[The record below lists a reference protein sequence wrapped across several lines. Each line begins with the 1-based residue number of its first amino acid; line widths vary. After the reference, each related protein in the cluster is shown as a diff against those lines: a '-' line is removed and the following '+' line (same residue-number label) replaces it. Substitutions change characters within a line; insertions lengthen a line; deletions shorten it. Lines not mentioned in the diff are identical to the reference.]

1 MQTYLD
7 ADELYHHGIK
17 GMKWG
22 VRRFQRKDGSLTSAG
37 KKRYSDNDRK
47 TQVSGKG
54 EKVFNALKK
63 GANAALD
70 KASDDNF
77 FNSDSIF
84 SEKSMK
90 TQSRID
96 RTRDAIN
103 SLDYKTLT
111 SKDGSK
117 RLVDAGKKF
126 LRDSLDDADDR
137 SFFNDDWDTREE
149 KKKRR
154 DFIRDLID

>member
-1 MQTYLD
+1 MSTCNVE
-7 ADELYHHGIK
+7 ELYHHGIK
-17 GMKWG
+17 GMRWG
-22 VRRFQRKDGSLTSAG
+22 VRRFQNKSGSLTPAG
-37 KKRYSDNDRK
+37 KKRYSDDNRK
-47 TQVSGKG
+47 TQASGKG

-137 SFFNDDWDTREE
+137 SFFNDDWGTREE

-154 DFIRDLID
+154 DFIRDLFD

>member
-1 MQTYLD
+1 MSTCNVE
-7 ADELYHHGIK
+7 ELYHHGIK
-17 GMKWG
+17 GMRWG
-22 VRRFQRKDGSLTSAG
+22 VRRFQNKSGSLTPAG
-37 KKRYSDNDRK
+37 KKRYSDDDRK

-63 GANAALD
+63 GANGALD

-117 RLVDAGKKF
+117 HLVDAGKKF

-154 DFIRDLID
+154 DFIRDLVD

>member
-1 MQTYLD
+1 MSTCNVE
-7 ADELYHHGIK
+7 ELYHHGVK
-17 GMKWG
+17 GMRWG
-22 VRRFQRKDGSLTSAG
+22 VRRFQNKSGSLTPAG

-154 DFIRDLID
+154 DFIRDLVD

>member
-1 MQTYLD
+1 MSTCNVE
-7 ADELYHHGIK
+7 ELYHHGIK
-17 GMKWG
+17 GMRWG
-22 VRRFQRKDGSLTSAG
+22 VRRFQNKSGILTPAG
-37 KKRYSDNDRK
+37 KKRYSDDDRK

-149 KKKRR
+149 KKKRH
-154 DFIRDLID
+154 DFIRDLVD

>member
-1 MQTYLD
+1 MSTCD
-7 ADELYHHGIK
+7 VEELYHHGIK
-17 GMKWG
+17 GMRWG
-22 VRRFQRKDGSLTSAG
+22 VRRFQNKSGSLTPAG

-154 DFIRDLID
+154 DFIRDLVD

>member
-1 MQTYLD
+1 MSTCNVE
-7 ADELYHHGIK
+7 ELYHHGIK
-17 GMKWG
+17 GMRWG
-22 VRRFQRKDGSLTSAG
+22 VRRFQNKSGSLTPAG
-37 KKRYSDNDRK
+37 KKRYSDDDRK

-111 SKDGSK
+111 SKDGTK
-117 RLVDAGKKF
+117 RLVEAGKKF

-154 DFIRDLID
+154 DFIRDLVD

>member
-1 MQTYLD
+1 MSTCNVE
-7 ADELYHHGIK
+7 ELYHHGIK
-17 GMKWG
+17 GMRWG
-22 VRRFQRKDGSLTSAG
+22 VRRFQNKSGSLTPAG
-37 KKRYSDNDRK
+37 KKRYSDDDRK

-154 DFIRDLID
+154 DFIRDLVD